1 MPHCF
6 QNLIVNAA
14 LFFQSSAKA
23 QLKGSFSY
31 LQAKS
36 THFPTDMTLS
46 GLCNGRITRNSQICG
61 YKVTGNLLSH
71 CPIVPP
77 LPAGA

>member
-6 QNLIVNAA
+6 QNLTVNAA

-23 QLKGSFSY
+23 RFKGSFSQ

-36 THFPTDMTLS
+36 THFPTDMTLL
-46 GLCNGRITRNSQICG
+46 GPCNGRIVRNGQICG

-71 CPIVPP
+71 CPIVPS
-77 LPAGA
+77 LPAGT